1 MNHSEQGV
9 QVELREEYIETPEP
23 GITDPILSLQGLG
36 KDIWKDEDTDAYIR
50 RIRTG
55 WQ

>member
-9 QVELREEYIETPEP
+9 RVELREGYIENPEP
-23 GITDPILSLQGLG
+23 GVTDPILSLQELG

-50 RIRTG
+50 RTRTG
-55 WQ
+55 

>member
-9 QVELREEYIETPEP
+9 QAELREKHIENPEL

-36 KDIWKDEDTDAYIR
+36 KNIWKDEDADAYMR